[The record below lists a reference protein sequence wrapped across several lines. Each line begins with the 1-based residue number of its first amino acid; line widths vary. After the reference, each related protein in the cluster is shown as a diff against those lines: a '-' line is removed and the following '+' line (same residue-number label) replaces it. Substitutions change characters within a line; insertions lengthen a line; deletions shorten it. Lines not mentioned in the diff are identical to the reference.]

1 MHLNNTLLYPYAMK
15 SLIKLIIALAIFS
28 GTSVCI
34 AQDAEYA
41 PVPAKTGSLDYWQ
54 AKINDPQ
61 FKYAAFEKEF
71 KEYWSDKPKVKG
83 SGYKQIARWL
93 IHQEAYLNPDGSLR
107 LPEEDLNNAMQFN
120 QQNNSQT
127 ITGTWIYGGPDN
139 TIAGRTTAIGFS
151 PHNAQKVY
159 VGAPLGGLWVS
170 DNGGISYQGMNTDN
184 ISALGVSA
192 IAVHPNNPNVI
203 FIGTGDRDSET
214 TRGIGIY
221 KSVDGGL
228 TWTPKPISNYHDKVI
243 HKIYFHP
250 NNPNIMIIAG
260 NYGIYKSYD
269 GGDTWYKR
277 LAAFLWDVEQKPGD
291 PLTVYAVSGSNYYK
305 STNFGT
311 DWELKL
317 TTSSHR
323 IALGVTASN
332 PDKLIML
339 CSKDS
344 YFHRFYVS
352 TNSGESFT
360 LVNVTGLENER
371 QGGYNL
377 DVIIDPL
384 NENIMYAGM
393 VNFYKSV
400 NGGLTW
406 VNQQDV
412 YADDQ
417 HTFEFHPVTHRLFIG
432 NDDGIWYSDNGQ
444 NYVRSVSGLN
454 ITEIYRMDV
463 AAQNPNHIIIGN
475 QDGSTRVTNGSAYYN
490 SIGGDGITCKFDP
503 TNANY
508 VYGSSQKGH
517 IARSTNGGL
526 ANSSFT
532 SIAGYNINGINQE
545 GAFQTAFLIDY
556 FNPDIMF
563 AGMKDL
569 WRSSNIK
576 TTNAGNV
583 NWQKL
588 SNGNFGPDAAIEFI
602 EQSRANRDIVYV
614 FTNQCKIFRTSN
626 AYDANPSWTQLVN
639 PEQGWGVRFES
650 HPTDPE
656 IVYMVSGN
664 KVYKSLNRGASWINI
679 TADLPN
685 LGMKSLAFM
694 NGSAEGLYVG
704 TTAGVYYRDTTMTG
718 WVPFKTGLP
727 LTQVRDLVI
736 NYSTNP
742 PQLFAATFGRGFW
755 KTTVLPSYKPDL
767 IASNGTASVNGT
779 MVSCNNGILNTESQ
793 VTINGCEVG
802 YYLSPD
808 DAFNTFDY
816 LIGTATLPQM
826 APGILAQA
834 QLPSTNVALI
844 QPEIP
849 VGTYYVGMLVD
860 HQNEIIETNEANN
873 QWVSPNMVTIPANPA
888 APVNVQASDGT
899 YFDRTTITWENN
911 TGEPLYFAVFR
922 STTNIVLYPGRI
934 SPEVW
939 QTTTSFDD
947 YTGTSGKTYYY
958 WVRSSRYPDGSR
970 SSALSAYNTG
980 WRKLEP
986 PANVQASDGLYS
998 DRVTIT
1004 WDPAPGADYYQIYSS
1019 FDGGLLEVISGP
1031 GWLPFLGNYSFDDV
1045 NVETGITYTYY
1056 VKAALNVAGN
1066 RASELS
1072 DGDTGWKTFTTAPTA
1087 SATDGTY
1094 TNRVAVSWNSVPAA
1108 THYAVFR
1115 STLTHPLNA
1124 ANISGWQTG
1133 TSFEDM
1139 TATTGIVYNYWIKAA
1154 NNSSGTNATG
1164 FGPKDSGFRNF
1175 VPPSSVAASDGVY
1188 TGYTLITWT
1197 RPAGSQW
1204 SRVFRSTTD
1213 PPVDAIPVSFWLNG
1227 NIFSDTSGIPGELYY
1242 YYVKA
1247 AGNDTLAVVS
1257 DFSAFN
1263 RGYRRIE
1270 APVVTTSHG
1279 IYPNKVVINWEVT
1292 PGASYYRIGRSTVE
1306 NPAAVTYLTSWSN
1319 TMNYSYEN
1327 LTAVQGQYY
1336 NYYVTG
1342 SLSSAGLRAG
1352 NTGSAVGLAD
1362 GCGNYI
1368 DIPGYRTA
1376 YFHGTTLDITGRIVN
1391 EGPYARTNPG
1401 QIALALELDLP
1412 DGSPECF
1419 LGTIDI
1425 PALGPGAWY
1434 DYEFTIDLGGVE
1446 GFGSDYGETWYVA
1459 CYTSWDNSNCD
1470 SDPFDDYVVW
1480 EELPFYYTDALFGIY
1495 IVGPGTSDFSDL
1507 AAVIEALQ
1515 TRGISDNVFFHL
1527 KPLLYQEKIE
1537 INQINGASANRIIT
1551 FRTDPAFSTLAEIRG
1566 TPSEDA
1572 NFTLKLSNSSY
1583 LRFENL
1589 HLSTAGYGNFQ
1600 STYGRVIEIGN
1611 GCNQITFD
1619 SNLITGNTDA
1629 SSRNGDNI
1637 AVHAGNAAI
1646 NELTISN
1653 NEILYGEMSIKLY
1666 GGSTPE
1672 NYIQNLVIS
1681 GNQCSDFQLTG
1692 IMLEKVSNLNVTGNV
1707 VTQHSAAT
1715 TELNGFHFFD
1725 ISNEFQINAN
1735 QISLSG
1741 NDVVVRGM
1749 FMQNSNSDSPQ
1760 NGIISNN
1767 FISVGGQQSFVYG
1780 LYFFTFKNTKIL
1792 HNSINL
1798 YGAAGSFSTALL
1810 FDCQAGSTMLNNT
1823 FLNNVANN
1831 SLGGYSM
1838 IYSENALARG
1848 LFSNCN
1854 YNNLRT
1860 TGPWLALLA
1869 NNDLGNL
1876 AAWSAATGFD
1886 VNSFSVDPEFIS
1898 DTDLHTA
1905 SPVLDNMG
1913 TPCIDAATD
1922 IDGELRS
1929 LTAPDIG
1936 ADEYSITGSIA
1947 SLDIKVFLEG
1957 AYIGNG
1963 LMHNMLNANP
1973 QIIPLAQP
1981 YNFAPYNYNGAEE
1994 VSSIPVGV
2002 VDWVLV
2008 ELREAA
2014 TPEVALTPLAGWPKA
2029 LFLKADGS
2037 IVSLDGSSLPE
2048 FDNLNITG
2056 NLFVV
2061 IQHRNHLD
2069 IMSAAGMPLSEG
2081 IYSFNFST
2089 SLSQAYGGGSGY
2101 KQIET
2106 GVYGMV
2112 CGDANADGSIY
2123 VTDFTKW
2130 AIDFGI
2136 TNVYSSS
2143 DVDMNGDVYVIDFSK
2158 WATNFGVSNPLSGQ
2172 KKIIYKSQVPGV
2184 KF

>member
-1 MHLNNTLLYPYAMK
+1 MK

-151 PHNAQKVY
+151 PHNTQKVY

-250 NNPNIMIIAG
+250 DNPNIMIIAG

-1175 VPPSSVAASDGVY
+1175 VPPSSVTASDGNY

-1197 RPAGSQW
+1197 RPAGSPW

-1270 APVVTTSHG
+1270 APVVTASHG
-1279 IYPNKVVINWEVT
+1279 IYPNKVVINWEAA
-1292 PGASYYRIGRSTVE
+1292 PGATYYRVSRSPVE
-1306 NPAAVTYLTSWSN
+1306 NPATVTNLTSWSN
-1319 TMNYSYEN
+1319 TMNYAYEN

-1342 SLSSAGLRAG
+1342 AINSSGTRAG
-1352 NTGSAVGLAD
+1352 NSGSAVGLAD

-1368 DIPGYRTA
+1368 DSPGYRTA
-1376 YFHGTTLDITGRIVN
+1376 YFHGTTLDITGRIIN

-1401 QIALALELDLP
+1401 QIALALELNLP

-1425 PALGPGAWY
+1425 PALGAGDWY
-1434 DYEFTIDLGGVE
+1434 DYEFTTDLVDIE
-1446 GFGSDYGETWYVA
+1446 GFGSNYGETWYVA
-1459 CYTSWDNSNCD
+1459 CYTSWDNANCD
-1470 SDPFDDYVVW
+1470 SNPFDDYVVW
-1480 EELPFYYTDALFGIY
+1480 NELPFNYTNALFGVY
-1495 IVGPGTSDFSDL
+1495 NVGPGAEFPDL
-1507 AAVIEALQ
+1507 NSVVAALH

-1527 KPLLYQEKIE
+1527 KPVLYQEKIVL
-1537 INQINGASANRIIT
+1537 NQINGTSANRTIT
-1551 FRTDPAFSTLAEIRG
+1551 FRTDPAFSTRAEIRG
-1566 TPSEDA
+1566 TPSETE
-1572 NFTLKLSNSSY
+1572 NYTLRLNNSSY

-1589 HLSTAGYGNFQ
+1589 HLSTAGFSNFQ
-1600 STYGRVIEIGN
+1600 STYGRVIEIGD
-1611 GCNQITFD
+1611 GCNHITIN
-1619 SNLITGNTDA
+1619 SNLITANTDA
-1629 SSRNGDNI
+1629 SFRNGDNI
-1637 AVHAGNAAI
+1637 AIHSGNTSI
-1646 NELTISN
+1646 NELVISN
-1653 NEILYGEMSIKLY
+1653 NEILYGELSIKLY
-1666 GGSTPE
+1666 GSTQQSP
-1672 NYIQNLVIS
+1672 IQNPVIS
-1681 GNQCSDFQLTG
+1681 NNQCSGFLTGG
-1692 IMLEKVSNLNVTGNV
+1692 IMLDKVSNPTVNGNIIAQYSPADYELYGFYFLNI
-1707 VTQHSAAT
+1707 S
-1715 TELNGFHFFD
+1715 NGF
-1725 ISNEFQINAN
+1725 QIEAN
-1735 QISLSG
+1735 QILLSG
-1741 NDVVVRGM
+1741 NDIIIRGM
-1749 FMQNSNSDSPQ
+1749 LLMDMNIDSPEA
-1760 NGIISNN
+1760 GIIANN
-1767 FISVGGQQSFVYG
+1767 FISLGGQQSLVYG
-1780 LYFFTFKNTKIL
+1780 LYLYRFDNTGIH

-1798 YGAAGSFSTALL
+1798 YGEAGAFSTALL
-1810 FDCQAGSTMLNNT
+1810 FDCQAGSASLNNT

-1848 LFSNCN
+1848 LFTNWN
-1854 YNNLRT
+1854 FNNLRT
-1860 TGPWLALLA
+1860 TGPWLAILA
-1869 NNDLGNL
+1869 NNDLGTL
-1876 AAWSAATGFD
+1876 ASWSSATGFD
-1886 VNSFSVDPEFIS
+1886 VNSFSVDPEFTS
-1898 DTDLHTA
+1898 ATDLHTA
-1905 SPVLDNMG
+1905 SPILDNMG
-1913 TPCIDAATD
+1913 TPCIDVTTD

-2037 IVSLDGSSLPE
+2037 IVDLDGLGLPQ

-2069 IMSAAGMPLSEG
+2069 IMSAAEMPLSEG

-2172 KKIIYKSQVPGV
+2172 KRIIYKSQVPGV

>member
-1 MHLNNTLLYPYAMK
+1 MK

-2081 IYSFNFST
+2081 IYSFNFSV